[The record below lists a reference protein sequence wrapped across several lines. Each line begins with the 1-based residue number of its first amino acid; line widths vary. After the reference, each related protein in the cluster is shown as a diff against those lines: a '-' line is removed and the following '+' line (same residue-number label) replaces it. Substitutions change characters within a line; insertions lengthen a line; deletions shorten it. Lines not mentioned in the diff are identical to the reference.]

1 MESRAFSRGR
11 LGLSRVSE
19 ELKLFKGQA
28 GRGFDAPLGG
38 VGGMTV
44 AMMSQKHLCRA
55 V

>member
-19 ELKLFKGQA
+19 ELRLFKGQA
-28 GRGFDAPLGG
+28 GRGFDAPF

-44 AMMSQKHLCRA
+44 AVMSQKHLCRA